1 MKRVLL
7 VVVTLLTVAVACG
20 IPNDSAPR
28 QIADDKVPFGLLGPT
43 TTTPANS
50 APNGPAVLLYF
61 LDGTQVRGVN
71 RSVPQ
76 RDPMS
81 VLNELVKG
89 IIDIDPVGITT
100 ALPKDVQIVGATLDG
115 ATLVVTLNNAI
126 LNISGAEQKNA
137 FGQLV
142 YTATDLAGVDNVR
155 FRIPDANG
163 VVQDVP
169 TPTDN
174 GAKAGPVDRSD
185 FLSLQS

>member
-1 MKRVLL
+1 VKRILLL
-7 VVVTLLTVAVACG
+7 VVALCAVASACG
-20 IPNDSAPR
+20 IPSDSAPR
-28 QIADDKVPFGLLGPT
+28 QIADDKVPFGLLGPS

-50 APNGPAVLLYF
+50 EPGGVPVRLYF
-61 LDGTQVRGVN
+61 LDGTRVRALI
-71 RSVPQ
+71 RSLPN
-76 RDPMS
+76 RDPQS

-89 IIDIDPVGITT
+89 LTDSDPTGVTT
-100 ALPKDVQIVGATLDG
+100 AIPRDTQILKTAAD
-115 ATLVVTLNNAI
+115 AQTLVVTLNNAI

-142 YTATDLAGVDNVR
+142 YTATDLAFNSVR

-163 VVQDVP
+163 VEQDVP

-174 GAKAGPVDRSD
+174 GAKAGPVDPSD